1 MMCHF
6 FRRADIMLYGDLTV
20 RNRINDMYELSAAT
34 RTRLH
39 PPSLA
44 HLPFPRPAC
53 SVSHRYE
60 IGAVEASETKLL
72 GAADF
77 PDTPTNRR
85 LIDECAE
92 AHGWAPY
99 RSLIVY
105 LAYHLQE
112 ADLVLI

>member
-1 MMCHF
+1 MTHLVLKGIGDWCAGVVMCHF

-20 RNRINDMYELSAAT
+20 RNRINDMYE
-34 RTRLH
+34 
-39 PPSLA
+39 
-44 HLPFPRPAC
+44 
-53 SVSHRYE
+53 

-77 PDTPTNRR
+77 PDTPANRR
-85 LIDECAE
+85 LIDAVAE
-92 AHGWAPY
+92 RMNWSPY
-99 RSLIVY
+99 RSIVVY